1 MLSYNYTYFQWLQ
14 MQMADISEGQKSTV
28 GHGVKQKFV
37 HHLLTLL
44 ATVWQGY
51 SPNKKGGPNVDWS
64 SLGSLLMNYRERN
77 DLSGDAKSSFN
88 KLARLLGIKW

>member
-1 MLSYNYTYFQWLQ
+1 MYFQWLQ
-14 MQMADISEGQKSTV
+14 IQMADIPEGQKSSI

-44 ATVWQGY
+44 ATVWQCY
-51 SPNKKGGPNVDWS
+51 SPDRKGGPNVDWL
-64 SLGSLLMNYRERN
+64 SLGSLLTNYRERV

-88 KLARLLGIKW
+88 KLARFWGIKW